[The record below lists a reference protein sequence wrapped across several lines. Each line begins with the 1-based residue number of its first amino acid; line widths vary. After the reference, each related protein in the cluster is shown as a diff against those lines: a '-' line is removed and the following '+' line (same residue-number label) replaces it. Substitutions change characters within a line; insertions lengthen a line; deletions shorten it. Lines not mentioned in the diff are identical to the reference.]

1 MTSRLVCILASV
13 FFLPGKAWTQD
24 PQPNLPPAVRTA
36 YEARLAEARRAW
48 EHTPDNAD
56 SIIWLGRRTGYLGG
70 YRDAIAIFTDGIK
83 KHPRDAR
90 MYRHRGHRYI
100 TIREL
105 DRAIADLERGLSL
118 VRGKPDEIEPDGI
131 PNDRG
136 IPTSTLQSNLRYH
149 LGLAHYLK
157 GDFPQAA
164 RVFAADVEA
173 ARKRQN
179 PDMLVASSHWLYM
192 ALRRSGKEKDAR
204 GVLEPI
210 TRDLPVI
217 ENGSYHRLLL
227 LYKGELTPDSLLS
240 PGPLQSVE
248 DVTLGYGVGNWHFY
262 NGRVDAARETFQR
275 IVSAPQWASFGYIA
289 AEAELKRRS
298 EPPRLPQLEVS
309 ARTPCRVH
317 PEAALET
324 ADLWDAARRAL
335 EGATRTDSTTP
346 TMLVREWRRALDFR
360 FGLRYEQSDTN
371 EVRTRHPFEKP
382 APANLE
388 RAGYIQRQGWSIVY
402 YGPDPGLL
410 LSERFLRSHCF
421 RRVEGQGAAAG
432 LAGLAFMP
440 LPGTR
445 VADVN
450 GVLWVDPERRELRS
464 LEYTWINPPL
474 EANAPGIGG
483 QADFARVAG
492 IGWIVQRWNIRMARP
507 EAGYV
512 RGFDGY
518 TDQGGEVLAVLVPH

>member
-1 MTSRLVCILASV
+1 MRGRPICILVSLALTAGEA
-13 FFLPGKAWTQD
+13 FAQD
-24 PQPNLPPAVRTA
+24 PQPNLTPEVRAV

-70 YRDAIAIFTDGIK
+70 YRDAIAIFSDGIR

-105 DRAIADLERGLSL
+105 DRAIDDLEKGLAL
-118 VRGKPDEIEPDGI
+118 VRGKPDEVEPDGI

-157 GDFPQAA
+157 GDFAQAA
-164 RVFAADVEA
+164 KVFAGDVAA
-173 ARKRQN
+173 ARERRN
-179 PDMLVASSHWLYM
+179 PDMLVASSHWWYM
-192 ALRRSGKEKDAR
+192 ALRRSGKEKEA
-204 GVLEPI
+204 GAVLTPI

-227 LYKGELTPDSLLS
+227 LYKGELPPDSLLRT
-240 PGPLQSVE
+240 GPLQSVE
-248 DVTLGYGVGNWHFY
+248 DVTLGYGVGNWHLY
-262 NGRVDAARETFQR
+262 NGRADAAREVFGR
-275 IVSAPQWASFGYIA
+275 IVKAPQWASFGYLA
-289 AEAELKRRS
+289 AEAELKRTTGT
-298 EPPRLPQLEVS
+298 PRLPQLKVS
-309 ARTPCRVH
+309 AKTPCQVH
-317 PEAALET
+317 PETALET
-324 ADLWDAARRAL
+324 ADLWDAAQRTFEAITRA
-335 EGATRTDSTTP
+335 DSATP

-360 FGLRYEQSDTN
+360 FQLRSEQSDTN

-382 APANLE
+382 APSNLE
-388 RAGYIQRQGWSIVY
+388 RVGYIQRQGWSIVY

-410 LSERFLRSHCF
+410 LSERFLRNHCF
-421 RRVEGQGAAAG
+421 RRVEGEGAMAG
-432 LAGLAFMP
+432 LAGLGFAP
-440 LPGTR
+440 LPGVR
-445 VADVN
+445 IPDVR
-450 GVLWVDPERRELRS
+450 GVLWVNQAQGELRS
-464 LEYTWINPPL
+464 LEYTWINPPF
-474 EANAPGIGG
+474 EADAPGIGG
-483 QADFARVAG
+483 RADFARLAG
-492 IGWIVQRWNIRMARP
+492 VGWIVQRWNIRMARP

-518 TDQGGEVLAVLVPH
+518 TDQGGEVLAVLVPR